1 MKSIHICVG
10 GGFMKAEREKEK
22 FRRGAKFR
30 FLVQSVSK
38 ILVVHH
44 KSSKTIYNTQK
55 QNS

>member
-1 MKSIHICVG
+1 MKSIHICVS

-44 KSSKTIYNTQK
+44 K
-55 QNS
+55 